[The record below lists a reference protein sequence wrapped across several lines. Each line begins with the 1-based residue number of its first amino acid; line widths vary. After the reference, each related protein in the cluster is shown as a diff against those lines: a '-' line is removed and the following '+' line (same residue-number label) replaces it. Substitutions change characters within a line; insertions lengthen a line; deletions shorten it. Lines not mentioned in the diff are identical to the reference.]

1 MKTILFNAEKM
12 YESPVVFEIKVNV
25 ERGFAQSSGRGTGED
40 PEEGDNDGGIG

>member
-25 ERGFAQSSGRGTGED
+25 ERGFAQSNGN
-40 PEEGDNDGGIG
+40 EEGDGDDI

>member
-25 ERGFAQSSGRGTGED
+25 EQGFASSPGCNED
-40 PEEGDNDGGIG
+40 IGSDGDEGNVG